1 MSSSG
6 TRTIVSDGTR
16 TQLFAEDI
24 FGSLQ
29 RSEQR
34 RWARAYLWA
43 LTHVSGKKT
52 PRQLARAESLPS
64 SAVNGL
70 NQFINGSPWDWQP
83 VRRRLAQWVS
93 ANAAPYAWTVTELI
107 IPKNG
112 EHSVGVHHRVDATT
126 GRTVN
131 CQRAV
136 GLFLATGTGCFP
148 VDWSLVLSGPWD
160 WDVERRLRARVPEAE
175 QARPAGAH
183 VVDYAA
189 DVLAQP
195 QLPRVPWVLDLTR
208 CEDASGVLAGL
219 ARQGVDMVCEV
230 DPDQVVLIGRHT
242 PTVSTVGAL
251 MEMRHARKPHAMMRQ
266 TLGGHT
272 EAVPLHSYTGIVR
285 LPQLGID
292 GEGNS
297 RTYRVLER
305 PDPDGRQPARY
316 WITSLVDRDVE
327 EALTLVRSRA
337 ATLAAVT
344 TMRERFGVLDFE
356 GRSFPGWHHHMTMAS
371 AAYVYQHLHAAPHS
385 VPLTPTLSQPELIG
399 TAG

>member
-1 MSSSG
+1 M
-6 TRTIVSDGTR
+6 IVGDGTGR
-16 TQLFAEDI
+16 QLFTEDI
-24 FGSLQ
+24 FRSLQ

-34 RWARAYLWA
+34 RWAQAYLWA
-43 LTHVSGKKT
+43 LTHSSGRKT
-52 PRQLARAESLPS
+52 ARQLARAESLPS
-64 SAVNGL
+64 AAVNGL

-83 VRRRLAQWVS
+83 VRRRLAEWVS

-126 GRTVN
+126 GRTVS

-136 GLFLATGTGCFP
+136 GLFLAAGTDCFP

-160 WDVERRLRARVPEAE
+160 WDVERRRRARVPKEE
-175 QARPAGAH
+175 HARPAGAH
-183 VVDYAA
+183 VLDHAA

-208 CEDASGVLAGL
+208 SEDAGGVLVGL

-251 MEMRHARKPHAMMRQ
+251 MEMRHARKAHVMMRQ
-266 TLGGHT
+266 SSGGHT
-272 EAVPLHSYTGIVR
+272 KAVPLHSYTGTVR
-285 LPQLGID
+285 LPQLDIG

-297 RTYRVLER
+297 RAYRVLER

-316 WITSLVDRDVE
+316 WITSLADHDVE
-327 EALTLVRSRA
+327 EVLALVRSRA
-337 ATLAAVT
+337 ATTAALT
-344 TMRERFGVLDFE
+344 ALRERFGVLDFE

-371 AAYVYQHLHAAPHS
+371 AAYIYQHLPAAPRG
-385 VPLTPTLSQPELIG
+385 VPPTPTVSEPDLIG
-399 TAG
+399 TA